1 MAYISPL
8 TYAQDLMNHA
18 VLGRSLLSP
27 WLNLAV
33 LLISGVLFVL
43 PSVKMHQRAESWGT
57 DLSTASVKTWV
68 IIVAGGEEM
77 RSLCR
82 TS

>member
-43 PSVKMHQRAESWGT
+43 PSVKMHQRG
-57 DLSTASVKTWV
+57 LKL
-68 IIVAGGEEM
+68 GY
-77 RSLCR
+77 
-82 TS
+82 